1 MWSGWLGEWVIPL
14 RMLRLLEHLAVLK
27 RINQIIATNRHH
39 SWTATAFGS
48 AKKWRQRRVAR
59 DNAFSQSL
67 SSTILEKSLRF
78 ILPGWLFCRA
88 LHQFKH
94 DPGFHYSWD
103 ILTVHFARM
112 FLRFCINLDINTNN
126 LPRESRNIISIRDHD
141 DECKQ
146 FHNVLTN
153 FAKRICVSFFEK
165 YGPSGSKYINND
177 FITWF
182 NISAANTNTKGLYEN
197 IL

>member
-1 MWSGWLGEWVIPL
+1 MSITYFFLSVFGTL
-14 RMLRLLEHLAVLK
+14 RFKKGSNWQICSPPFHAKK

-78 ILPGWLFCRA
+78 TLPGWSFCRA

-94 DPGFHYSWD
+94 DPGFHYSWE

-112 FLRFCINLDINTNN
+112 IVLHQFRHDPNHLEPSCIFYGFQRQIVVILNN
-126 LPRESRNIISIRDHD
+126 GLWWRASPVTREHETR
-141 DECKQ
+141 
-146 FHNVLTN
+146 
-153 FAKRICVSFFEK
+153 
-165 YGPSGSKYINND
+165 
-177 FITWF
+177 
-182 NISAANTNTKGLYEN
+182 
-197 IL
+197 

>member
-1 MWSGWLGEWVIPL
+1 MSITYFFLSVFGTL
-14 RMLRLLEHLAVLK
+14 RFKKGSNWQICSPPFHAKK

-78 ILPGWLFCRA
+78 TLPGWSFCRA

-94 DPGFHYSWD
+94 DPGFHYSWE

-112 FLRFCINLDINTNN
+112 IVLHQFRHDPNHLEPSCIFYGFQRQIVVILNN
-126 LPRESRNIISIRDHD
+126 GLWWGASPVTREHETR
-141 DECKQ
+141 
-146 FHNVLTN
+146 
-153 FAKRICVSFFEK
+153 
-165 YGPSGSKYINND
+165 
-177 FITWF
+177 
-182 NISAANTNTKGLYEN
+182 
-197 IL
+197 